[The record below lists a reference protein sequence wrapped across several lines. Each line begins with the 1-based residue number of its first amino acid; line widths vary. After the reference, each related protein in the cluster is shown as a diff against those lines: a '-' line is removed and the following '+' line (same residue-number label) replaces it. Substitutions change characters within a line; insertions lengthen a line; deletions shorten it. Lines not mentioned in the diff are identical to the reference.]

1 MKKIVVDTNI
11 VFSAILNTESNIGDL
26 LMNSDEVFTFY
37 SAQYLRQEI
46 ENHKDKLIEIS
57 KLSEQEVEESKYQ
70 IFSKIHFLSEGQIPF
85 KIWRRSAEY
94 VRDVDMD
101 DIAFVAMSEYLDVG
115 LWSGDKKLIEGLKS
129 KGFTRCISTKELLE
143 LRREIEREEKN
154 KK

>member
-46 ENHKDKLIEIS
+46 ENHKEKLIEIS
-57 KLSEQEVEESKYQ
+57 KLSGQEIEESKYQ
-70 IFSKIHFLSEGQIPF
+70 IFSKIHFLAEEQIPF
-85 KIWRRSAEY
+85 KIWHQSANY

-101 DIAFVAMSEYLDVG
+101 DIAFVAMSEYLDID
-115 LWSGDKKLIEGLKS
+115 LWSGDKQLIEGLKS
-129 KGFTRCISTKELLE
+129 KGFVRCISTQELLE
-143 LRREIEREEKN
+143 LRREIERGEK
-154 KK
+154 K

>member
-46 ENHKDKLIEIS
+46 ENHKEKLIEIS
-57 KLSEQEVEESKYQ
+57 KLSGQEIEESKYQ
-70 IFSKIHFLSEGQIPF
+70 IFSKIHFLAEEQIPF
-85 KIWRRSAEY
+85 KIWHQSANY

-101 DIAFVAMSEYLDVG
+101 DIAFVAMSEYLEVE
-115 LWSGDKKLIEGLKS
+115 LWSGDKQLMEGLKS
-129 KGFTRCISTKELLE
+129 KGFSRCISTQEMIE
-143 LRREIEREEKN
+143 LRRKIESGEK
-154 KK
+154 